1 MALDRDLRILLGLV
15 VTFGG
20 FLIFLIGC
28 HPQIIGMDRSPIIGV
43 VQIVVF
49 EIGLLV
55 ICLGGYINTVALWR
69 GKPLSI
75 PADFGLRLVGTGY
88 VISFFTGFADVFG
101 LGSHKP
107 PNVPFFGPM
116 QALGVMLGEVF
127 IAIGFLMLIPFSSRL
142 SQQNPPETLD
152 IQDKP

>member
-1 MALDRDLRILLGLV
+1 MALHHDLRIPFGLA

-28 HPQIIGMDRSPIIGV
+28 HLHIIGMGRSPLISV
-43 VQIVVF
+43 VQTAVF

-69 GKPLSI
+69 GKPFSI
-75 PADFGLRLVGTGY
+75 PADIGLRLVGTGY

-107 PNVPFFGPM
+107 PNIPFFGPF

-127 IAIGFLMLIPFSSRL
+127 IAIGFLMLIPLFYRL

>member
-1 MALDRDLRILLGLV
+1 MPTD
-15 VTFGG
+15 
-20 FLIFLIGC
+20 
-28 HPQIIGMDRSPIIGV
+28 P
-43 VQIVVF
+43 
-49 EIGLLV
+49 LV

-88 VISFFTGFADVFG
+88 VILFFTGFADVFG

-107 PNVPFFGPM
+107 SNIPFFGPM
-116 QALGVMLGEVF
+116 QALGVMLGEVV
-127 IAIGFLMLIPFSSRL
+127 ITVGFLILIPFSYRL

-152 IQDKP
+152 IQDKPSLPTSPD